1 MPIKGRS
8 DIYRVPRVGKIHL
21 GVKKVSDKSG
31 HEYPSAVDYFVV
43 KADDTTSEAAAQAFQ
58 SVYGDKPREI
68 TICFPS
74 DDPDQ
79 FFPQWLSSYRSV
91 GGRYELFCRGDG
103 EVAYRVDGQGGRV
116 QMPCA
121 YQDCPL
127 YQEKKCKELGQLQFF
142 LPEVPGIGCWQLD
155 TTSYHTTVNLNS
167 SIQMLRALTGGAI
180 KMIPLKLRVI
190 PKVVSPEGK
199 PKTVFV
205 LQLGIDDLKLT
216 DFLKQKPLIGAA
228 PVVEPIPEDE
238 LPEDLFLADQVVGGE
253 KAEPTLL
260 VVADKRLK
268 QDQEGLTWLFLRAAD
283 REGQLMKL
291 ATSDPAHIQMASEIG
306 VGRIIYVHAKQKAD
320 TWPDVYFIDQL
331 HLDQNASVAS

>member
-127 YQEKKCKELGQLQFF
+127 YQEKNAKSWGN
-142 LPEVPGIGCWQLD
+142 
-155 TTSYHTTVNLNS
+155 SNS
-167 SIQMLRALTGGAI
+167 S
-180 KMIPLKLRVI
+180 
-190 PKVVSPEGK
+190 
-199 PKTVFV
+199 F
-205 LQLGIDDLKLT
+205 
-216 DFLKQKPLIGAA
+216 QKYRYW
-228 PVVEPIPEDE
+228 V
-238 LPEDLFLADQVVGGE
+238 
-253 KAEPTLL
+253 
-260 VVADKRLK
+260 
-268 QDQEGLTWLFLRAAD
+268 
-283 REGQLMKL
+283 L
-291 ATSDPAHIQMASEIG
+291 AT
-306 VGRIIYVHAKQKAD
+306 RY
-320 TWPDVYFIDQL
+320 DQL
-331 HLDQNASVAS
+331 PHNGESEQQYSNVACINRRGH